1 MRKTSSRLIPELV
14 THVQTWDA
22 LVDWRYVLPPSRPA
36 YWQLEIT
43 RRFLRTRNRREP
55 VAVLGSTPEFRDLL
69 AEMEFRSVYIFEKNL
84 QFHKRMKQFRCY
96 ENREQLVRGDW
107 LQTLPDYAN
116 TFCAILSDL
125 TSGNLPYNKRDS
137 FYRLIS
143 RALRPGAAFID
154 KVLRH
159 PMPHDRLATLE
170 HEFIRLPVNLD
181 TINRFSC
188 KFFFCSELL
197 EIRSEVDSSLFY
209 DILVD
214 RFSHPK
220 LKALLKGTRLITPSG
235 CHWWYG
241 VPWRKASIPYFGHLR
256 VLKSVEDLPDSP
268 YARRCKLYLLAR
280 R

>member
-159 PMPHDRLATLE
+159 LCRDRLATLE
-170 HEFIRLPVNLD
+170 HEFIRLPVNL
-181 TINRFSC
+181 T
-188 KFFFCSELL
+188 
-197 EIRSEVDSSLFY
+197 RSTGSRANSSLRRVARNSFRGIRRY
-209 DILVD
+209 STTFWLTILT
-214 RFSHPK
+214 SEGSSPQ
-220 LKALLKGTRLITPSG
+220 GTRLITPSG
-235 CHWWYG
+235 CHWCMG
-241 VPWRKASIPYFGHLR
+241 PLEKGQHSIW
-256 VLKSVEDLPDSP
+256 SP
-268 YARRCKLYLLAR
+268 PCFKERQFTR
-280 R
+280 